1 MTPPGSD
8 ELAPLDALML
18 KTDADPALR
27 TVVTGVLVL
36 DEAPEWERL
45 VSVFEA
51 ATVKAPRLRQ
61 KIVAPLLPVGPAEW
75 VPDAR
80 FELGY
85 HLRRA
90 AAPGDGNLPDVLD
103 TVSATATAPFDRAR
117 PLWEATLFEGMHRGA
132 VLVMRAHH
140 ALTDG
145 VGAIEILAAL
155 LDPQPDSPA
164 GPPAAAGLSVPG
176 AAGAGQTVPGA
187 AAGQTVPGPA
197 EAGQSVPGAAEA
209 GQTVPG
215 PAEAGQTVPG
225 PAEVGQTVP
234 GPAEAGQSV
243 PGPAEAGQ
251 SVPDPTPA
259 GLLLTRL
266 AGLPQQLAGSL
277 LQQRNLSLAVEAGR
291 LVLLP
296 GESLARLAGW
306 TSSLRRLMTADGAVP
321 SALLRA
327 RSRARR
333 FAALD
338 LPLAALKEAARAAGC
353 TVNDAYLAGLLGG
366 FRRYYAKH
374 GMEVADVP
382 MALPINVRESA
393 AGDGANQFSAAVLSG
408 PATIEDPVDRMRHV
422 AGLVR
427 QARAEPGLDAA
438 QRLGPVLAQ
447 LPSVFATLGMAAHA
461 RRIDLQAS
469 NVMGTPMATYLA
481 GQRVRRLYPFG
492 PLPGIPVM
500 VVLLSHDG
508 TCCIGVNLDPA
519 AIDDL
524 PLFMSCLCE
533 GFDEILGD
541 RGSVVPAAVPA

>member
-1 MTPPGSD
+1 M
-8 ELAPLDALML
+8 
-18 KTDADPALR
+18 
-27 TVVTGVLVL
+27 
-36 DEAPEWERL
+36 
-45 VSVFEA
+45 
-51 ATVKAPRLRQ
+51 
-61 KIVAPLLPVGPAEW
+61 
-75 VPDAR
+75 PDAR

-90 AAPGDGNLPDVLD
+90 SAPGDGNLPDVLD

-145 VGAIEILAAL
+145 VGAVEILAAL

-164 GPPAAAGLSVPG
+164 DPPAAAGLSVPG
-176 AAGAGQTVPGA
+176 AAGAGQ
-187 AAGQTVPGPA
+187 
-197 EAGQSVPGAAEA
+197 SVPGAA
-209 GQTVPG
+209 G
-215 PAEAGQTVPG
+215 
-225 PAEVGQTVP
+225 
-234 GPAEAGQSV
+234 
-243 PGPAEAGQ
+243 AGQ

-291 LVLLP
+291 FVLLP

-366 FRRYYAKH
+366 FRRYYEKH

>member
-1 MTPPGSD
+1 MTPPAPD
-8 ELAPLDALML
+8 ELAPLDELML
-18 KTDADPALR
+18 KADADPALR

-36 DEAPEWERL
+36 DDAPDWERL
-45 VSVFEA
+45 VSAFGA

-61 KIVAPLLPVGPAEW
+61 KVVAPLLPVGPAEW

-85 HLRRA
+85 HLRRM

-103 TVSATATAPFDRAR
+103 AVSATATAPFDRAR
-117 PLWEATLFEGMHRGA
+117 PLWEATLFEGMPRGS

-140 ALTDG
+140 ALADG
-145 VGAIEILAAL
+145 VGAMEILAAL
-155 LDPQPDSPA
+155 LDLQPDAPGGPAPA
-164 GPPAAAGLSVPG
+164 GAEPVPAGGIAA
-176 AAGAGQTVPGA
+176 
-187 AAGQTVPGPA
+187 
-197 EAGQSVPGAAEA
+197 
-209 GQTVPG
+209 
-215 PAEAGQTVPG
+215 
-225 PAEVGQTVP
+225 
-234 GPAEAGQSV
+234 
-243 PGPAEAGQ
+243 
-251 SVPDPTPA
+251 DPTPA
-259 GLLLTRL
+259 GLLLARL
-266 AGLPQQLAGSL
+266 ADLPQQLAGGL
-277 LQQRNLSLAVEAGR
+277 LQLADLPQQLAGRLGQGDLSLGTVAGR

-296 GESLARLAGW
+296 GESVTRLTSW
-306 TSSLRRLMTADGAVP
+306 TSSLRRLMTADGAAP
-321 SALLRA
+321 SALLQA

-338 LPLAALKEAARAAGC
+338 LSLAALKEAAHAAGC

-366 FRRYYAKH
+366 FRRYQEKR
-374 GMEVADVP
+374 GTEVADVP
-382 MALPINVRESA
+382 MALPINVRDSV
-393 AGDGANQFSAAVLSG
+393 AGDGANQFGAAVLSG

-427 QARAEPGLDAA
+427 EARAEPGLDAA
-438 QRLGPVLAQ
+438 QRLAPVLAQ
-447 LPSVFATLGMAAHA
+447 LPSAFATLGMAAHA

-469 NVMGTPMATYLA
+469 NVMGAPMATYLA

-519 AIDDL
+519 AVDDP

-533 GFDEILGD
+533 GFDEVLGD
-541 RGSVVPAAVPA
+541 RGSAVPAAIPA

>member
-1 MTPPGSD
+1 M
-8 ELAPLDALML
+8 
-18 KTDADPALR
+18 
-27 TVVTGVLVL
+27 
-36 DEAPEWERL
+36 
-45 VSVFEA
+45 
-51 ATVKAPRLRQ
+51 
-61 KIVAPLLPVGPAEW
+61 
-75 VPDAR
+75 
-80 FELGY
+80 
-85 HLRRA
+85 
-90 AAPGDGNLPDVLD
+90 
-103 TVSATATAPFDRAR
+103 
-117 PLWEATLFEGMHRGA
+117 
-132 VLVMRAHH
+132 
-140 ALTDG
+140 
-145 VGAIEILAAL
+145 
-155 LDPQPDSPA
+155 
-164 GPPAAAGLSVPG
+164 
-176 AAGAGQTVPGA
+176 
-187 AAGQTVPGPA
+187 
-197 EAGQSVPGAAEA
+197 
-209 GQTVPG
+209 
-215 PAEAGQTVPG
+215 
-225 PAEVGQTVP
+225 
-234 GPAEAGQSV
+234 
-243 PGPAEAGQ
+243 
-251 SVPDPTPA
+251 
-259 GLLLTRL
+259 
-266 AGLPQQLAGSL
+266 PQQLAGSL
-277 LQQRNLSLAVEAGR
+277 LQQRNLSLAVVAGR

-296 GESLARLAGW
+296 GESLARLTGW

-366 FRRYYAKH
+366 FRRYQEKH
-374 GMEVADVP
+374 GMEAADVP
-382 MALPINVRESA
+382 MALPINVRESV
-393 AGDGANQFSAAVLSG
+393 AGDGANQFSAAVLAG

-469 NVMGTPMATYLA
+469 NVMGAPMATYLA

-541 RGSVVPAAVPA
+541 RGSAVPAAVPA

>member
-1 MTPPGSD
+1 VTPSGPD

-36 DEAPEWERL
+36 DDTPEWERL

-61 KIVAPLLPVGPAEW
+61 KILAPLLPVGPAEW

-103 TVSATATAPFDRAR
+103 AISATATAPFDRAR
-117 PLWEATLFEGMHRGA
+117 PLWEATIFEGMRHGA

-164 GPPAAAGLSVPG
+164 DPPAG
-176 AAGAGQTVPGA
+176 AERS
-187 AAGQTVPGPA
+187 VPGPA
-197 EAGQSVPGAAEA
+197 EAGQSVPGPAEARQSVPGRAEA
-209 GQTVPG
+209 GQTDP
-215 PAEAGQTVPG
+215 E
-225 PAEVGQTVP
+225 
-234 GPAEAGQSV
+234 
-243 PGPAEAGQ
+243 PAEAGQ

-259 GLLLTRL
+259 GLLLARL
-266 AGLPQQLAGSL
+266 AGMPQQLAGSL
-277 LQQRNLSLAVEAGR
+277 LQQRNLSLAVVAGR

-296 GESLARLAGW
+296 GESLARLTTW
-306 TSSLRRLMTADGAVP
+306 TSSLRRLMTAEGAVP

-366 FRRYYAKH
+366 FRRYQEKH
-374 GMEVADVP
+374 GMEAADVP
-382 MALPINVRESA
+382 MALPINVRESV
-393 AGDGANQFSAAVLSG
+393 AGDGANQFSAAVLAG

-469 NVMGTPMATYLA
+469 NVMGAPMATYLA

-500 VVLLSHDG
+500 VVLMSHDG

-541 RGSVVPAAVPA
+541 RGSAVPAAVPA